1 MDAESELVEDDV
13 VARDLPADAV
23 VLDVNPV
30 TVGAPSTPR
39 ILIAAVVDDAPVD
52 LDIVGRVLGVE
63 AVPRIVDY
71 EVDELEVVGAGH
83 HVDGRRSERAP
94 CAGVAESRRA
104 RLHHFEAP
112 VDGVLAVHRECLRAT
127 GAARAPVDRCTLPGV
142 GAHHDRVRRRSG
154 QARVERA
161 RVRAAAQPNRV
172 TGLHLPVPTAQR
184 RLQVP
189 WAARRPGAIARPI
202 YGHVPTHPCAGRKRR
217 FG

>member
-71 EVDELEVVGAGH
+71 EVDELG
-83 HVDGRRSERAP
+83 S
-94 CAGVAESRRA
+94 
-104 RLHHFEAP
+104 
-112 VDGVLAVHRECLRAT
+112 
-127 GAARAPVDRCTLPGV
+127 
-142 GAHHDRVRRRSG
+142 
-154 QARVERA
+154 
-161 RVRAAAQPNRV
+161 
-172 TGLHLPVPTAQR
+172 
-184 RLQVP
+184 
-189 WAARRPGAIARPI
+189 WALGS
-202 YGHVPTHPCAGRKRR
+202 T
-217 FG
+217 